1 MDYRRVPIGFKID
14 FTSTNDVANPNLGC
28 FSCNSGVRVN
38 SAESCLCTNCGA
50 GFYGPDCSINLI
62 PLVSGQT
69 TIANINGPAQ
79 AFFKIQ

>member
-1 MDYRRVPIGFKID
+1 M
-14 FTSTNDVANPNLGC
+14 
-28 FSCNSGVRVN
+28 N
-38 SAESCLCTNCGA
+38 SAESCLCTSCGP